1 MGTGRRH
8 THAAALAW
16 GLAFTLPLPAVAAAQ
31 STRANDPYYYDL
43 RLVLFPVAFSAGLH
57 QSTFGSGARA
67 ELDFARGVSMEAAA
81 IAPWLP
87 VAGRDEGGGYSL
99 RVGLLLNVIDHVGNE
114 KLAGTVYPKDAA
126 SPNGRGNVGTDTDLA
141 VPISTRMGG
150 PALRPPEHAGDEDTV
165 APLRTVHTLRVGYDL
180 TRAIERAQPTS
191 ISGRTRY
198 ARNTVHALY
207 LGYGFGS
214 QWNLSPA
221 VAGQREIGYRHF
233 YLDALLTLDP
243 LVDAELLSP
252 PAREAGDSRPK
263 LVPVGLRLGM
273 QGAIDALVRSA
284 PGVGFG
290 YSLELGALPGRSGF
304 AGYLLI
310 GLGLALDVPV
320 GR

>member
-1 MGTGRRH
+1 MGLGNLRVRLL
-8 THAAALAW
+8 ALAACASV
-16 GLAFTLPLPAVAAAQ
+16 LCCPLGASAQ
-31 STRANDPYYYDL
+31 RAELNDPYYYGL
-43 RLVLFPVAFSAGLH
+43 RMALFPVAFSAGLN
-57 QSTFGSGARA
+57 QSTFGSGART
-67 ELDFARGVSMEAAA
+67 ELDLVRGVGLEAAA
-81 IAPWLP
+81 VVPWLP

-99 RVGLLLNVIDHVGNE
+99 RAGLLLHVVDDVSNQ

-126 SPNGRGNVGTDTDLA
+126 SPTGRANVGTDTDLEI
-141 VPISTRMGG
+141 PISSRMGG
-150 PALRPPEHAGDEDTV
+150 PPLRPPEHAGDENAV
-165 APLRTVHTLRVGYDL
+165 APLRSLHTLRIGYDL
-180 TRAIERAQPTS
+180 TRAIDRAHPTTL
-191 ISGRTRY
+191 SGRARY

-221 VAGQREIGYRHF
+221 VAGAREIGYRQF

-243 LVDAELLSP
+243 LVHEELLSP
-252 PAREAGDSRPK
+252 PAPEDGDTRPR
-263 LVPVGLRLGM
+263 LFPVGVRLGM
-273 QGAIDALVRSA
+273 QGALDALLRSA

-290 YSLELGALPGRSGF
+290 YSLELGALPGRSGL